1 MTEQN
6 AVLDDPEPCWL
17 IPPGSGYFATDL
29 DTIPDLPRH
38 TELIDGSLVIAGR
51 QTIFHMRTLRLLE
64 SDLAQKAPDSF
75 EVQRGMM
82 VTLGPKQR
90 PEPDIMIAWASATK
104 SSHQTDYKPKDVLL
118 VAEVVSVESQVR
130 DRERKPQLYAA
141 AGFKVFWRVEEI
153 NGRPVVYTYELDP
166 ATKTY
171 VPTGIHRGSLIASW
185 PFPIEIDLDAIEL
198 PGN

>member
-17 IPPGSGYFATDL
+17 IPPASGYFATDL

-51 QTIFHMRTLRLLE
+51 QTIFHMRTLMLLE
-64 SDLAQKAPDSF
+64 SSLTQNAPASF
-75 EVQRGMM
+75 EVQRGMT

-90 PEPDIMIAWASATK
+90 PEPDIMITQAAATK
-104 SSHQTDYKPKDVLL
+104 SSHQTDYKAEDVLL

-141 AGFKVFWRVEEI
+141 AGFKVFWRVEET
-153 NGRPVVYTYELDP
+153 NGRPIVYTYELDP
-166 ATKTY
+166 ATKIY
-171 VPTGIHRGSLIASW
+171 VPMGIHRGRLIASW
-185 PFPIEIDLDAIEL
+185 PFPIDIDLDAIEI
-198 PGN
+198 PAD